1 MSSLYN
7 VLISLGVHVGHLK
20 QSSISSNNSYILGS
34 RYGVDVLDIKDV
46 VFSLRKAMNFIYQVG
61 KIKGDLLFHISS
73 LTDYSPNIH
82 FFFVN
87 LISHKYKQRLFDE
100 KWVFGQFGNI
110 RQHAISLIFQLF
122 FVQRRKF
129 NLYVS
134 KNFKRA
140 MAYRSHLYRGV
151 RRLRRRRLRRRRMF
165 RLLFKKRRFNVFPK
179 GKRSLK
185 KHKLLNSISFYDLFI
200 RVIFYSYFKRIK
212 GVSFE
217 LHFNKMVKFFKFV
230 LIFKY
235 FRTFLVLPDVFVL
248 TNPNKLA
255 SPVLEMLSYKIPV
268 VGLLDTDSDSFGITY
283 PLYSNDDNIL
293 LSIFYFKLFLR
304 VYSWGKMKRYLV

>member
-20 QSSISSNNSYILGS
+20 QSSVSSNHSYILGS

-46 VFSLRKAMNFIYQVG
+46 VFSLRKAMHFVHQLG
-61 KIKGDLLFHISS
+61 RMKGDLLFHISS
-73 LTDYSPNIH
+73 LDDYSSNIH

-87 LISHKYKQRLFDE
+87 LVSHQFKQRLFDE

-110 RQHAISLIFQLF
+110 RQHAVSLIFQLF

-134 KNFKRA
+134 KNYKRS
-140 MAYRSHLYRGV
+140 MAYRSHLYRYV
-151 RRLRRRRLRRRRMF
+151 RRF
-165 RLLFKKRRFNVFPK
+165 YKKRRFNVFKK
-179 GKRSLK
+179 GQRDLK

-200 RVIFYSYFKRIK
+200 RVIFYSYFKKLK
-212 GVSFE
+212 GVTFE
-217 LHFNKMVKFFKFV
+217 LHFSKMVKFFKFV
-230 LIFKY
+230 LVFKY
-235 FRTFLVLPDVFVL
+235 FRTFLILPDAFIL
-248 TNPNKLA
+248 TNPTNVS

-268 VGLLDTDSDSFGITY
+268 IGLLDTNSDSFGITY

-293 LSIFYFKLFLR
+293 LSIFYFKLFLK
-304 VYSWGKMKRYLV
+304 VYSWGKMKRFLN